1 MSPYF
6 RTFLAAAAVSAL
18 SLPGLAQESQ
28 EPSTGE
34 IETPS
39 EQPAADGNETSGADL
54 SMGTSTE
61 PTVGQTYVR
70 EEIGDWSVRCVR
82 TEDGNDPCQLYQ
94 LLQDSEGNSVAEVSL
109 FPITDGGPAAAGAT
123 IITPLETLLTEQ
135 VRIAVDSGPVKQ
147 YPFSF
152 CSQIG
157 CFARVGFTEEEVAGF
172 RRGNAATI
180 TIIPAAAPTQ
190 RVDLTMSLAGFT
202 AGFEAVAAANAGQ

>member
-1 MSPYF
+1 MTPLL
-6 RTFLAAAAVSAL
+6 RMFLAAVAVSA
-18 SLPGLAQESQ
+18 STLPGLAQEAT
-28 EPSTGE
+28 TGQ
-34 IETPS
+34 TDGAP
-39 EQPAADGNETSGADL
+39 EQPAADGNAASANDL

-70 EEIGDWSVRCVR
+70 EEIGDWSLRCVR
-82 TEDGNDPCQLYQ
+82 TEDGSDPCQLYQ
-94 LLQDSEGNSVAEVSL
+94 LLKDGEGNSVAEVSL

-157 CFARVGFTEEEVAGF
+157 CFARVGFTGEEVEGF

-190 RVDLTMSLAGFT
+190 RVDLTMSLSGFT
-202 AGFEAVAAANAGQ
+202 AGFEAVTAANAGQ